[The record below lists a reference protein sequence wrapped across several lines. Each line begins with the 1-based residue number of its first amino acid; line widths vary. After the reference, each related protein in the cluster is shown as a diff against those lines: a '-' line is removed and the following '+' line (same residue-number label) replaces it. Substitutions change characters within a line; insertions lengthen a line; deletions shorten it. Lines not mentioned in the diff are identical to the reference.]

1 MNDAVEVVRVEP
13 KPSARPRRDNDGLHK
28 RRGIWHYKLKIQ
40 GRWKE
45 YSTGT
50 RSYQEARKKRQEALQ
65 AQEAGRLPTDT
76 AKGKLEHI
84 APRWLEERQKLVAPQ
99 TVRIDRERLKPLLK
113 ALGHQRLCDITNED
127 LRAYQLRRSSE
138 VGNRTVNLETKVLRQ
153 ILKQHRLWA
162 RLADDY
168 KPLKE
173 DRDGPGRALTP
184 KQEKN
189 LFSVARSNAR
199 WEAAYYAALLA
210 SNTTARAC
218 ELKGLRLQDVDLMQ
232 STMQIRRTSTKTD
245 AGCRVVPL
253 NQTALWAASRLYERA
268 KKLGATEPEHYLFP
282 ACEGGRIDATRP
294 QKTWRTAWRKLVRE
308 TARQRGREAA
318 KQTLDSGKGLRSA
331 IAAWKSAATPI
342 RGLRFHDLRHH
353 CITKLAEAGV
363 PEQSLMAIAGHVNK
377 AMLEH
382 YSPIR
387 MQAKKDAVQALDA
400 LKPPEAT
407 SEADQPIN

>member
-1 MNDAVEVVRVEP
+1 MNDTPKVVRVEP
-13 KPSARPRRDNDGLHK
+13 KARPRRDNDGLHK

-40 GRWKE
+40 GRWRE

-50 RSYQEARKKRQEALQ
+50 RNYQDARKKRQQALQ
-65 AQEAGRLPTDT
+65 AQEEGRLPSDA
-76 AKGKLEHI
+76 AKAKLEQA
-84 APRWLEERQKLVAPQ
+84 APKWLEDRRKLVAPQ
-99 TVRIDRERLKPLLK
+99 TWRIDKERLKPLLK

-127 LRAYQLRRSSE
+127 IRAYQLQRCSQ

-173 DRDGPGRALTP
+173 NREGPGRALTP
-184 KQEKN
+184 NQEKA
-189 LFSVARSNAR
+189 LFSVARGNPR
-199 WEAAYYAALLA
+199 WEAAYYAALIA

-218 ELKGLRLQDVDLMQ
+218 ELKGLRLQDVDLME
-232 STMQIRRTSTKTD
+232 SIMRIRRGSTKTD

-253 NQTALWAASRLYERA
+253 NQTALWAVSRLYERA
-268 KKLGATEPEHYLFP
+268 KKLGATEPGHYLFP
-282 ACEGGRIDATRP
+282 ACEGGRIDVARP

-308 TARQRGREAA
+308 SARQLGREAA
-318 KQTLDSGKGLRSA
+318 KQMLDSGKGLRSA

-363 PEQSLMAIAGHVNK
+363 PEQTLMSIAGHVNK

-382 YSPIR
+382 YSHIR
-387 MQAKKDAVQALDA
+387 MQAKKDAVQALDT
-400 LKPPEAT
+400 LKPAEAT
-407 SEADQPIN
+407 PKANQPIN